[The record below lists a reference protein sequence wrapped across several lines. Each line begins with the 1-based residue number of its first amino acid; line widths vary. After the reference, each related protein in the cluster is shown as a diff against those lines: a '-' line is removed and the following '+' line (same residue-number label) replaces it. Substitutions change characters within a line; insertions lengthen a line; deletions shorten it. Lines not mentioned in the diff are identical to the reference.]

1 MYGNAVTTG
10 LQSATAQFVVRVVR
24 TTAAGQQGTNGLP
37 PMYWSTSS
45 PVAGTLHAVFNA
57 ATNDG
62 KYAGYYQVG
71 THSNI

>member
-45 PVAGTLHAVFNA
+45 PVAGTLHAAFNA